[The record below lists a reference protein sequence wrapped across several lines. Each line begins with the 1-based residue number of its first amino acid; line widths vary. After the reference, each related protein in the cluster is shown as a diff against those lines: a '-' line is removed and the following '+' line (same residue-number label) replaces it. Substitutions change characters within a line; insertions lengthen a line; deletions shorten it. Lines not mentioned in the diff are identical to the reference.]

1 MSEFSADKILSV
13 LPMPFGGDKKKKAL
27 AASIAEKLEELYGTC
42 DLEAIYA
49 RIEKLPER
57 LIDILAED
65 FGMKWYLA
73 DSSGKAKRA
82 QLASCFFVHRH
93 IGTKGAIIRALRD
106 VFCDT
111 EVSEWF
117 EYGGKPYHFR
127 VTFDTSDGRSPDY
140 AEAERLVGMFGN
152 ERSVCD
158 FEVANSSAQA
168 LYYADFAV
176 GVLETSQKS
185 DTLGDIT
192 LLTDEDSVPLAD
204 TDGNILYE
212 IGV

>member
-13 LPMPFGGDKKKKAL
+13 LPMPFGGDEKKKAL

-73 DSSGKAKRA
+73 DSSGEAKRA

-106 VFCDT
+106 VFCYT

-140 AEAERLVGMFGN
+140 AETERLVGMFGN

-158 FEVANSSAQA
+158 FEVANSSAQV

-192 LLTDEDSVPLAD
+192 LLTDEDNVPLAD

>member
-13 LPMPFGGDKKKKAL
+13 LPTPFDGDEKKKAL

-42 DLEAIYA
+42 DLEAIYT
-49 RIEKLPER
+49 RIEELPER

-73 DSSGKAKRA
+73 DSSGEAKRA

-158 FEVANSSAQA
+158 FEVANSSAVT
-168 LYYADFAV
+168 LYYADFAI

-185 DTLGDIT
+185 DTFDDIT
-192 LLTDEDSVPLAD
+192 LLTDEDGVPLAD

>member
-1 MSEFSADKILSV
+1 MSEFSADKIFSV
-13 LPMPFGGDKKKKAL
+13 LPMPFGGDEKKKAL

-42 DLEAIYA
+42 DLEAIYT
-49 RIEKLPER
+49 RIEELPER

-73 DSSGKAKRA
+73 DSSGEAKRA

-158 FEVANSSAQA
+158 FEVANSSAVT
-168 LYYADFAV
+168 LYYADFAI

-185 DTLGDIT
+185 DTFDDIT
-192 LLTDEDSVPLAD
+192 LLTDEDGVPLAD